1 MLTWDVELRFVK
13 CLTLSIGSTP
23 LVLGKHVQ
31 CILYKN
37 ADDVDEADSF
47 TLELGQTMQWCD
59 PTPSLAA
66 GIDKRGHVQWI
77 HCVNHCNDQQR
88 QTEEMMLTA
97 LKHPLGF
104 SGRAELLNVWAQNPY
119 ADMLHFNFKLALR
132 SQQ

>member
-31 CILYKN
+31 CILHKMP
-37 ADDVDEADSF
+37 DDVDEADSF
-47 TLELGQTMQWCD
+47 KLELGQTMHWYD
-59 PTPSLAA
+59 ETPLLAA
-66 GIDKRGHVQWI
+66 GIDKRGRVQWI
-77 HCVNHCNDQQR
+77 HCVNHCKDQKR
-88 QTEEMMLTA
+88 QTEEMMLAA
-97 LKHPLGF
+97 LKNPLGF
-104 SGRAELLNVWAQNPY
+104 SGRAELLNASAQNPY